1 MKRSFVT
8 EMMQTVVDNGF
19 AWISDQGFEWFE
31 NTLRDVMDKSAKVC
45 RNKELLSDFWTEIGD
60 FYDIIE
66 APRQASLAYKKAVN
80 YDKDNVYPAE
90 ELEKMEEEVNDAR
103 KLKAKAA
110 MRMEARE
117 LLAKGEAKSALK
129 LLGDAHSNKILLLK
143 ASCYAFLGKTRQALE
158 CWENLAPKKGRIR
171 LEQRDWF
178 YVSSQLWEN
187 VHFWKIQSRLLSKT
201 KGYFPSYSTL
211 TDKHGD
217 TLEAETRKNAVCR
230 FHIARLEFNYKG
242 LMKLYK
248 EYPQWKE
255 LREAINELAAP
266 GSSR

>member
-8 EMMQTVVDNGF
+8 EMMQAVVDNGF

-31 NTLRDVMDKSAKVC
+31 NTLRDVMDKSVKVC

-60 FYDIIE
+60 FFDIIE
-66 APRQASLAYKKAVN
+66 APRQAALAYKKAVKF
-80 YDKDNVYPAE
+80 DKDNVYPAE
-90 ELEKMEEEVNDAR
+90 ELEKMEEEVTDAL

-110 MRMEARE
+110 MRAECRE
-117 LLAKGEAKSALK
+117 LLAKGNAKSALK
-129 LLGDAHSNKILLLK
+129 LLGNAQSKKALLLK
-143 ASCYAFLGKTRQALE
+143 ANCYAFLGKTTQALE
-158 CWENLAPKKGRIR
+158 CWGALATKNGKIR

-178 YVSSQLWEN
+178 YVSSSLLEN
-187 VHFWKIQSRLLSKT
+187 VLFWKTQSRLIRNS
-201 KGYFPSYSTL
+201 KGYFPSYKSL

-217 TLEAETRKNAVCR
+217 TLESQIRKNAICR

-248 EYPQWKE
+248 EYPEWKE